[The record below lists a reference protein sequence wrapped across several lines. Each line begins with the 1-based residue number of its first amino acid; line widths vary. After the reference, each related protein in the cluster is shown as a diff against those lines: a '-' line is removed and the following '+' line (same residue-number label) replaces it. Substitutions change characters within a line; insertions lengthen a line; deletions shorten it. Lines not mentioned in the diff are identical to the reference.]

1 MQVKKVPKTFNS
13 LDGYLQSFILPLIEE
28 TRADLCSALEGIRHA
43 PAAEVTRMVQLDEEQ
58 DIFRIGVKNADD
70 PKLAQRD
77 QAYVPKDADLLVLTD
92 RRPRH
97 SSELGLTGKPYLLCS
112 VLKAQSGDGTVVRL
126 SRSLGPAE
134 GLPLF
139 AVFLVNMTTYNR
151 ILNAL
156 DARAAACRNTSLIE
170 KTLDPKV

>member
-92 RRPRH
+92 LRPAQFRAGLDWQALPALLRAESPERRRH
-97 SSELGLTGKPYLLCS
+97 GG
-112 VLKAQSGDGTVVRL
+112 A
-126 SRSLGPAE
+126 
-134 GLPLF
+134 
-139 AVFLVNMTTYNR
+139 AVTL
-151 ILNAL
+151 
-156 DARAAACRNTSLIE
+156 ARASGRAASFCRLPGQHDHI
-170 KTLDPKV
+170 